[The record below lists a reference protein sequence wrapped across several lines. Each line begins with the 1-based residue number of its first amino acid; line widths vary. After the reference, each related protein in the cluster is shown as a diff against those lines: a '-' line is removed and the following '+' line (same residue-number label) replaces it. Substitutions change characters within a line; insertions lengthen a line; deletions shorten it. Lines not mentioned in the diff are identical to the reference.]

1 MYSTVTG
8 SGCVLQFIH
17 YQTISFLV
25 RCVDESVNI
34 DESVNKRKIVSELLV
49 KGQVRPWI
57 FVRTNLVL
65 EL

>member
-1 MYSTVTG
+1 MYSMVTV
-8 SGCVLQFIH
+8 SGCVLQFIP

-25 RCVDESVNI
+25 RCVDESVN
-34 DESVNKRKIVSELLV
+34 KHKIVSELLV